1 MKIIIDKY
9 TNKPFSYS
17 KVYKHLVQDECRNL
31 RGFINEITIY
41 QR

>member
-9 TNKPFSYS
+9 TNKKFNYS
-17 KVYKHLVQDECRNL
+17 KVYEHFVQDECRNL
-31 RGFINEITIY
+31 IGFINEITIY